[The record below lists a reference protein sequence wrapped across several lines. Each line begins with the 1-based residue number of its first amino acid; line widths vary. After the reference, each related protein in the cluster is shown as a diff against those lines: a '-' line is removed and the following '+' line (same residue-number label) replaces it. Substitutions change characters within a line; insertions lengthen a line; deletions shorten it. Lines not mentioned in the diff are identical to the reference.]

1 VKQVLTT
8 LLYLLLS
15 STALGSQATL
25 SHQLT
30 CGEFVAAKGYGS
42 SPRWQLTGNLRLVHR
57 ETPRIRGRF
66 MLVEGCMAV
75 LLDRDSYNR
84 VFTDRFQLQPPD

>member
-1 VKQVLTT
+1 MKQVLTI
-8 LLYLLLS
+8 LFFMLLS
-15 STALGSQATL
+15 SSALASQATPG
-25 SHQLT
+25 HQLT
-30 CGEFVAAKGYGS
+30 CGEFVAATGQGS
-42 SPRWQLTGNLRLVHR
+42 SPRWQLTGNLRPIHR

-84 VFTDRFQLQPPD
+84 IFTDRFQLQPPD